1 MLSIDTATNIDFSSG
16 VFVQIK
22 SSIKSQE
29 DEKEESGEHI
39 GNDSNDNVQSAEQ
52 LLYRGGH

>member
-29 DEKEESGEHI
+29 DEKEESEEHI
-39 GNDSNDNVQSAEQ
+39 GNDSKDGDDDEKEFTACEK
-52 LLYRGGH
+52 